1 MDPSNRFDDEA
12 RRIGRLLDYY
22 ATPGSGFSGAAA
34 SGGTA
39 VNNPVASAL
48 DLHHRYGNFLPLQRP
63 DFSSRRGI
71 DSTLAAYGLGFN
83 PYAHAPSASSA
94 APAASSSF
102 LEDPTNTL
110 EQERR
115 IIASELLAQRNA
127 LALSS
132 SRTSQL
138 GSLFAGLGAS
148 QAATALQTLD
158 SPVQL
163 TLRESQIAIGGDVR
177 TYAKSRGTTSASK
190 FAGEDSKP
198 SSLPLPTKSA
208 QVGVNSFPLPSPA
221 GSRPV
226 TLSGSD
232 SRLKALWD
240 MLPKRISA
248 TDSRDLIGREFF
260 ARMISNPDVTGRNLD
275 ALIKRLSS
283 DGDHAASRK
292 RKR

>member
-22 ATPGSGFSGAAA
+22 ATAGRGLSGAAA
-34 SGGTA
+34 GGTSA
-39 VNNPVASAL
+39 NNPVASAL
-48 DLHHRYGNFLPLQRP
+48 DLHHRYGNVLPLERP

-71 DSTLAAYGLGFN
+71 DSALAAYGLGFN
-83 PYAHAPSASSA
+83 PYAHSA
-94 APAASSSF
+94 AASAASAASSSF
-102 LEDPTNTL
+102 LDDPTNTL

-138 GSLFAGLGAS
+138 GPLYAGLGAS
-148 QAATALQTLD
+148 QASLTLQTLD

-163 TLRESQIAIGGDVR
+163 TLRESQIAVGGDSR
-177 TYAKSRGTTSASK
+177 TYAKSSGATAASK

-198 SSLPLPTKSA
+198 PSLPLPMKSA
-208 QVGVNSFPLPSPA
+208 TVGVNSFPLPSPA
-221 GSRPV
+221 GPKTV
-226 TLSGSD
+226 TLSTSD

-240 MLPKRISA
+240 LLSKRISA
-248 TDSRDLIGREFF
+248 TDSRDMFVSEVF
-260 ARMISNPDVTGRNLD
+260 ARMISNPDASGRSLD
-275 ALIKRLSS
+275 AIIERLSS
-283 DGDHAASRK
+283 DDDHRESKK